1 MSVNSTTGKHLGGH
15 LHISH
20 GEIEH
25 GGATIWRCDHVF
37 CSGTEKLAAAK
48 PNAMTGYGADIGHNN
63 GGIVDF
69 GTCEGGARCV
79 KGDCSSVEHAHTH
92 QWSEDQ

>member
-25 GGATIWRCDHVF
+25 GGATIWRCDHVVF
-37 CSGTEKLAAAK
+37 SGTEKLAAAK
-48 PNAMTGYGADIGHNN
+48 PHAMTGYGLTKAVYCGDV
-63 GGIVDF
+63 VDLD
-69 GTCEGGARCV
+69 TCEGGARCV
-79 KGDCSSVEHAHTH
+79 KGDCNSVAHAHTH

>member
-25 GGATIWRCDHVF
+25 GGATIWRCDHVVS
-37 CSGTEKLAAAK
+37 CGTEKLAAAK
-48 PNAMTGYGADIGHNN
+48 PNAMTGYGAVCGQH
-63 GGIVDF
+63 GGVVDF
-69 GTCEGGARCV
+69 DTFEGGARCV
-79 KGDCSSVEHAHTH
+79 KGDCNSVEHAHTH
-92 QWSEDQ
+92 LWSEDQ

>member
-1 MSVNSTTGKHLGGH
+1 MNSTGKHLGGH
-15 LHISH
+15 LHISR

-25 GGATIWRCDHVF
+25 GGATIWRCDHVVL
-37 CSGTEKLAAAK
+37 SGTEKLAAAK
-48 PNAMTGYGADIGHNN
+48 PNAMTGYGADIGNN

-69 GTCEGGARCV
+69 DTCEGGARCV
-79 KGDCSSVEHAHTH
+79 KGDCSSVEHANTH

>member
-1 MSVNSTTGKHLGGH
+1 
-15 LHISH
+15 LHISR

-25 GGATIWRCDHVF
+25 GGATIWRRKHVV
-37 CSGTEKLAAAK
+37 CSGTEKLAAGN
-48 PNAMTGYGADIGHNN
+48 PHTMTGYGLIAGLGPNN

-69 GTCEGGARCV
+69 DTCEVGARCE

-92 QWSEDQ
+92 QKSEDQYCRK